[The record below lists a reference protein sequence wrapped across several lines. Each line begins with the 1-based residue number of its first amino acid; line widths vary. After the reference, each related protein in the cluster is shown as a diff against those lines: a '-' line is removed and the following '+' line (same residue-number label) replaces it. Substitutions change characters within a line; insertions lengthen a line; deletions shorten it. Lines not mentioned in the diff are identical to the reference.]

1 MKKIKLNK
9 KEKKELRY
17 MTKEK
22 QLTIEEIENIDIE
35 RCNEISRLDCKNKNK
50 KNALK
55 GKAYLKKLI
64 LRKQKKEEIKKKKLL
79 NIPIEKKIPRS
90 IENLAIFDENKISS
104 ENEKFLLSENCIDE
118 FSDYF
123 KKMKEPNIL
132 ITSIKRPS
140 KNTILFIKELSLIFP
155 HVFYEP
161 RINHS
166 MEFLINNAI
175 ENKFSTFILIEEG
188 INNHPKY
195 MFICTLPNGPTSKYS
210 LSNVVYAHKKK
221 TDIEITTLPPEVYI
235 TNFNTFIGERI
246 KRQLHTLVPFNP
258 AYKGQKVK
266 CKLNEIGPGF
276 TLQLLSLKDGLINDK
291 EKMYEFVLRPDMKFV
306 HCYAHLLCLAH
317 LDLPSPRHLIPL
329 PSSRH
334 HLLVTIFSL
343 MGRGAGTDTGTGTGS
358 NRVSRFLHETR
369 KRKWI

>member
-1 MKKIKLNK
+1 MTMKKIKLNK

-123 KKMKEPNIL
+123 KKMKEPHIL

-155 HVFYEP
+155 HIFYEP

-166 MEFLINNAI
+166 IEFLMNNAI

-188 INNHPKY
+188 LNNHPKY

-258 AYKGQKVK
+258 AYKGQKVVVFYNQRDFIFFRHYKYNFLNKKK
-266 CKLNEIGPGF
+266 CKLNEIGPAF

-291 EKMYEFVLRPDMKFV
+291 EKMYEFVLRPDMKV
-306 HCYAHLLCLAH
+306 
-317 LDLPSPRHLIPL
+317 
-329 PSSRH
+329 
-334 HLLVTIFSL
+334 
-343 MGRGAGTDTGTGTGS
+343 
-358 NRVSRFLHETR
+358 NRKKMYL
-369 KRKWI
+369 